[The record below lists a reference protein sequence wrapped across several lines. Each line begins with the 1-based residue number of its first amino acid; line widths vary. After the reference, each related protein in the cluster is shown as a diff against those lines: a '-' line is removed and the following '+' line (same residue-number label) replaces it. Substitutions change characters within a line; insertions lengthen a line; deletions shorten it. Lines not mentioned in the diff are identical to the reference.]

1 MDRLHE
7 QTSTAE
13 SGMLIPE
20 EKERPSDI
28 KLLTAKDIQGIFHI
42 GINQAYGLMQSE
54 AFPSI
59 RLNRRL
65 YVEEGKLKEWLNTYA
80 GRSYVF

>member
-7 QTSTAE
+7 KTSTVD
-13 SGMLIPE
+13 PE
-20 EKERPSDI
+20 ILTSAEKEQPTDI